1 MPRPRKDTAERR
13 EEQIKLRLTL
23 AELEHLRTQAERAGL
38 STAEYGRRRILG
50 HEVSPRASR
59 ADAALVSELNRIGV
73 NVNQLARAAHTDPD
87 ATRDWRFVLTE
98 LRQVLAKVAGI
109 YDS

>member
-1 MPRPRKDTAERR
+1 MPRPRKETPERR

-38 STAEYGRRRILG
+38 TAAEYGRRRILG
-50 HEVSPRASR
+50 HEVTPRAAR

-73 NVNQLARAAHTDPD
+73 NVNQLAHAVNTDPEF
-87 ATRDWRFVLTE
+87 TRDWRFVLTE
-98 LRQVLAKVAGI
+98 LRHVLAKVAGV